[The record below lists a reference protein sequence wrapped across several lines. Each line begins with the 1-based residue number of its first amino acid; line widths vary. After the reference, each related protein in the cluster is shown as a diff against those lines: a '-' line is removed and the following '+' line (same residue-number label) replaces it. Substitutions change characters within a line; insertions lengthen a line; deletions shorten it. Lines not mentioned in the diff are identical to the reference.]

1 METSLSHSQALGEE
15 LARDVI
21 REAAAR
27 DVLRRKP
34 HWLFGAWRH
43 AFAGLS
49 GIWVIVGT
57 EIPLPAWVFI
67 AVAVTAAFG
76 LAIEHLRLRKKF
88 KAAVELLEIQERRNE
103 R

>member
-1 METSLSHSQALGEE
+1 METSPFHNQALGEE
-15 LARDVI
+15 LAREVM

-27 DVLRRKP
+27 DVLRHKP
-34 HWLFGAWRH
+34 HWLFGAWPYV
-43 AFAGLS
+43 FAGLP

-57 EIPLPAWVFI
+57 EIAIPARVCI
-67 AVAVTAAFG
+67 AVAVAAAFG
-76 LAIEHLRLRKKF
+76 LAIEHYRLSKKL

>member
-1 METSLSHSQALGEE
+1 MATSVSHNQAVGEE
-15 LARDVI
+15 IARDVV

-34 HWLFGAWRH
+34 HWLFGAWPF
-43 AFAGLS
+43 AFAGLP

-57 EIPLPAWVFI
+57 EIPVPARVLI
-67 AVAVTAAFG
+67 AVTVAAAFG
-76 LAIEHLRLRKKF
+76 LAIEHFRLRKKF
-88 KAAVELLEIQERRNE
+88 KAAVELLEIQERSNE